1 MVDIFFCPLLYNI
14 YVNINSVT
22 VTMLCYSD
30 NIIKKNNNNIEREY
44 KDYFKKKALHLST
57 LAQSTGHSCLM
68 YLIRFMTIYDCFYIV
83 RTYCTLQF
91 SFEPLQRP

>member
-44 KDYFKKKALHLST
+44 KDYFKKKPS
-57 LAQSTGHSCLM
+57 
-68 YLIRFMTIYDCFYIV
+68 I
-83 RTYCTLQF
+83 
-91 SFEPLQRP
+91 